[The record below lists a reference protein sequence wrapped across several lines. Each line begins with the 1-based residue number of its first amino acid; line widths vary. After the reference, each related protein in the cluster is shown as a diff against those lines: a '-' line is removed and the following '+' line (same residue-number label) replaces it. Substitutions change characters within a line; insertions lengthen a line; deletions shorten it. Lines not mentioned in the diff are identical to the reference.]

1 MFHFKH
7 APEEVHAIIQ
17 GLEAKVAQ
25 LQALIQKLVNEAN
38 SQAQQAQV
46 VPDTTAPVTTTDTAS
61 LPSTSI
67 ASIASPSANTLVASA
82 PSNP

>member
-1 MFHFKH
+1 MFSFKH

-46 VPDTTAPVTTTDTAS
+46 VPDTTAPVTTTDNAS

-67 ASIASPSANTLVASA
+67 ASIASPSANTLVASV